1 MKTTISIMMIMFCA
15 FSFAQTIIKTAKPI
29 PQKDWENFK
38 TKHEKNVYGD
48 FRIVETKG
56 KIAQILG
63 DKPVSNLDKASWR
76 PPVIPPLMD
85 ADYVG
90 KPMIKSNNNPKFSVT
105 NIRPKPI
112 NPNCETCS
120 TIVVANNVSEAEL
133 AEIQQFLKQ
142 YQ

>member
-1 MKTTISIMMIMFCA
+1 MRKPLSLLMMMFCALFSAQTVMKTT
-15 FSFAQTIIKTAKPI
+15 KPI
-29 PQKDWENFK
+29 PQKEWENFK
-38 TKHEKNVYGD
+38 SQHEKSLYGD
-48 FRIVETKG
+48 FRILETKG

-63 DKPVSNLDKASWR
+63 DKPINKLDKASWR

-90 KPMIKSNNNPKFSVT
+90 KPIVKSNNNPKFSAT
-105 NIRPKPI
+105 NIRPKPV

-120 TIVVANNVSEAEL
+120 TIVISENVSKAEMIDI
-133 AEIQQFLKQ
+133 ENFLKQ

>member
-1 MKTTISIMMIMFCA
+1 MKTQISILALFA
-15 FSFAQTIIKTAKPI
+15 GSLLFSQTTIKTTKAI

-38 TKHEKNVYGD
+38 SQHEKSIYGD

-63 DKPVSNLDKASWR
+63 DKPVNPLEKASWR

-85 ADYVG
+85 ADFVG
-90 KPMIKSNNNPKFSVT
+90 KPIIKGNNNPKYSVT
-105 NIRPKPI
+105 NIRPKPV

-120 TIVVANNVSEAEL
+120 TIIVGSNVSEKEL
-133 AEIQQFLKQ
+133 LEIQNFLKQ

>member
-1 MKTTISIMMIMFCA
+1 MKIQISIILLFLGSLIYSQTTIKTT
-15 FSFAQTIIKTAKPI
+15 KPI
-29 PQKDWENFK
+29 PKKEWENFK
-38 TKHEKNVYGD
+38 SQHEKSIYGD
-48 FRIVETKG
+48 FRILETKG

-63 DKPVSNLDKASWR
+63 DKPVNPLDKASWR

-85 ADYVG
+85 ADFVG
-90 KPMIKSNNNPKFSVT
+90 KPKMSTKGNPKYSVT
-105 NIRPKPI
+105 NIRPKPV

-120 TIVVANNVSEAEL
+120 TIIISSNVSEAEL

>member
-1 MKTTISIMMIMFCA
+1 MKTQILILTLLFGALIS
-15 FSFAQTIIKTAKPI
+15 AQTVIKTTKPI

-38 TKHEKNVYGD
+38 AKHEKSVYGD
-48 FRIVETKG
+48 FRIIETKG

-63 DKPVSNLDKASWR
+63 DKPVTKLDKASWR

-90 KPMIKSNNNPKFSVT
+90 KPMMKSNNNPKFSVT
-105 NIRPKPI
+105 NIRPKPV

-120 TIVVANNVSEAEL
+120 TIVVNSNVSEAEL
-133 AEIQQFLKQ
+133 IEIQQFLKQ